1 MDSKASTSSCVP
13 TPVLKQC
20 GQRGRSSCAPKRAR
34 FSMDDIEVQE
44 FEVMNMRPLTSAS
57 SDQPGDKEESDGE
70 YKMSISL
77 RVRQARDESHEVN
90 EARALWRAKRL
101 SKKLESDDE
110 SHLGFPREWLTYFS
124 EVIKH
129 TAKRNRRRARARAAS
144 EATGSDDRR
153 PVPGEVNRRH
163 ENAEVLFL
171 DAVLDESLTCSVD
184 GVEPASATS
193 AEGAP
198 TSANAKK
205 NAFGSTWKSMSNGFV
220 RVAEFTNNRLSS
232 ARSKLC
238 LRGTRSQSVPHST
251 TSGGSVFRWSARN
264 RSRVHASFESVVPH
278 HDS

>member
-153 PVPGEVNRRH
+153 PVPGERGRRH
-163 ENAEVLFL
+163 ENAEILFV
-171 DAVLDESLTCSVD
+171 DAVLGQSLDCPV
-184 GVEPASATS
+184 GGIEPAYASS
-193 AEGAP
+193 AEGSPPAE
-198 TSANAKK
+198 NGKK
-205 NAFGSTWKSMSNGFV
+205 NTFRRTWNSLSTGFSRAAGFTKSS
-220 RVAEFTNNRLSS
+220 LSY
-232 ARSKLC
+232 ARGKMRF
-238 LRGTRSQSVPHST
+238 RGTHSQNASNAT
-251 TSGGSVFRWSARN
+251 TSGGNFFRWSTRN